1 MPSIPVLSVAPLLLS
16 LAAFPAAAQAPATS
30 SDIARQEHALPELP
44 TATIPAQAP
53 DSNTDTPNTIGATP
67 ISNTDSAPISTP
79 DSNTVNAHTGIRI
92 VRLSQTRGVVS
103 MDRGMGSTQNADHPF
118 EPAFDN
124 LPVVQGAQIRTGEGV
139 AEVEFEDNTTLR
151 LAPETLVRFTSL
163 SRSPA
168 GSTTSV
174 IEVVHGMVYAT
185 QVKTRGNLF
194 ALTFGNRRAILEPGT
209 HIKLQV
215 DSPATHLTVLD
226 GVAQVE
232 SPTGTLSVAKKHG
245 LLVTENPQTGTQ
257 VATLTG
263 KDIDN
268 TSFDAWDKQSASYHQ
283 NVSNVSAYAGTGF
296 GSGLYGLNDMNYYGS
311 FSNMGS
317 CGSMWQPYF
326 AGAGW
331 SPYSYGVFAYY
342 PGAGYSFV
350 SPYPWGWTPFH
361 SGSWQQCGASGW
373 GWRPG
378 GAGFVGLT
386 NTSLLKGTS
395 TRPPLLPPHRGQS
408 GLTLVST
415 HPVPISTATREG
427 AFVFNK
433 DSAGLGVPRQS
444 FGKLAGAS
452 KLVAKEGS
460 ANVALAPAEFS
471 ASRSNATA
479 AHAAL
484 VGSLHPAAASSVNA
498 GTHPTAT
505 YTGNTSGYS
514 SPSNVSSAPTSSRGP
529 GAPSM
534 SAPAASH
541 GGGSNAGAATSGGG
555 HH

>member
-1 MPSIPVLSVAPLLLS
+1 MPSIPVLAVAPLLLS
-16 LAAFPAAAQAPATS
+16 LSALPIAAQAPAAPLGN
-30 SDIARQEHALPELP
+30 SDVPRQEQTLPDVPASAAPLP
-44 TATIPAQAP
+44 GSAADTSAEPA
-53 DSNTDTPNTIGATP
+53 STGFTPA
-67 ISNTDSAPISTP
+67 

-92 VRLSQTRGVVS
+92 VRLSQAKGIVS
-103 MDRGMGSTQNADHPF
+103 MDRGTGSTADADHRF

-151 LAPETLVRFTSL
+151 LAPETLVRFTTL

-168 GSTTSV
+168 GSTTSI
-174 IEVVHGMVYAT
+174 IEVVNGMVYAT

-194 ALTFGNRRAILEPGT
+194 ALTFGNRRAVLEPGT

-215 DSPATHLTVLD
+215 DSPATHLTVLE

-232 SPTGTLSVAKKHG
+232 SPSGTLAVAKKHG
-245 LLVTENPQTGTQ
+245 LLVDANHPET
-257 VATLTG
+257 ATLTG
-263 KDIDN
+263 KDVDN
-268 TSFDAWDKQSASYHQ
+268 TTFDAWDKQSASYHQ

-296 GSGLYGLNDMNYYGS
+296 TSGFYGLNDMNYYGS

-331 SPYSYGVFAYY
+331 NPYSYGVFAYY

-386 NTSLLKGTS
+386 NTSLLHGTT
-395 TRPPLLPPHRGQS
+395 TRPPLLPPHRGQL
-408 GLTLVST
+408 GLTVVSS
-415 HPVPISTATREG
+415 HPTPVSTATREG
-427 AFVFNK
+427 TFVFNK

-452 KLVAKEGS
+452 KLVAAHGS
-460 ANVALAPAEFS
+460 ANVALAPAAFGS
-471 ASRSNATA
+471 ARSNALP

-484 VGSLHPAAASSVNA
+484 VGSLHPAAVSSVNA
-498 GTHPTAT
+498 GTHPTAA
-505 YTGNTSGYS
+505 YTGNNTSGYS
-514 SPSNVSSAPTSSRGP
+514 SPSSSSARGTS
-529 GAPSM
+529 APSM

-541 GGGSNAGAATSGGG
+541 GSSAGAATGGG
-555 HH
+555 SHH

>member
-1 MPSIPVLSVAPLLLS
+1 MPSTHLLPVAPLLLS
-16 LAAFPAAAQAPATS
+16 LAALATAQVPTAPPDAS
-30 SDIARQEHALPELP
+30 ASARQQQTLPEIP
-44 TATIPAQAP
+44 TAAIPPQTPDSSVAQAP
-53 DSNTDTPNTIGATP
+53 DSPANPAA
-67 ISNTDSAPISTP
+67 SASPAPP

-92 VRLSQTRGVVS
+92 VRLSQAKGVVA
-103 MDRGMGSTQNADHPF
+103 MDRGMGSTDIPDHRF

-151 LAPETLVRFTSL
+151 LAPETLVRFTAL

-185 QVKTRGNLF
+185 QVKTKGNLF
-194 ALTFGNRRAILEPGT
+194 ALAFGTRRAVLEPGT

-232 SPTGTLSVAKKHG
+232 SPTGTLSVGKKHG
-245 LLVTENPQTGTQ
+245 LLVADNPQTGVQT
-257 VATLTG
+257 ATLTG
-263 KDIDN
+263 KDTYN
-268 TSFDAWDKQSASYHQ
+268 TTFDAWDKQSASFHQ
-283 NVSNVSAYAGTGF
+283 GISNVSAYTGSGS

-311 FSNMGS
+311 FQNMGS

-331 SPYSYGVFAYY
+331 NPYSYGVFAYY

-386 NTSLLKGTS
+386 NTGLLNGTS
-395 TRPPLLPPHRGQS
+395 TRPPLLPPHRGQP
-408 GLTLVST
+408 GLTVVSSR
-415 HPVPISTATREG
+415 PVVISTATRDG

-433 DSAGLGVPRQS
+433 DSAGLGIPRQS
-444 FGKLAGAS
+444 FGKLAGTS
-452 KLVAKEGS
+452 KLVAEHGS
-460 ANVALAPAEFS
+460 ANVALAPAEIS
-471 ASRSNATA
+471 GSHGPATP
-479 AHAAL
+479 AHTAL
-484 VGSLHPAAASSVNA
+484 VGSLHPTAASTVSS
-498 GTHPTAT
+498 GTHPVAA
-505 YTGNTSGYS
+505 YPAGNASGYS
-514 SPSNVSSAPTSSRGP
+514 TPASISQSPATSRGP
-529 GAPSM
+529 SAPST
-534 SAPAASH
+534 SAPSASH
-541 GGGSNAGAATSGGG
+541 GGGAAPSAVGGG
-555 HH
+555 SHH